1 MDIRSQNKLF
11 NLLKT
16 KKFYFFMLL
25 VVVMVAT
32 CRRDIH
38 RIMKHKDKMLALC
51 ENKEIICE
59 NERGL
64 YMLTT
69 YTSDFKRRNEYNFQK
84 EKKWWKVSYLLKNDS
99 LEFIPDTIININK
112 ERDTYLKEITD
123 YYREIAHTLD
133 FYGIKLISGYRYRD
147 SPSHLMTIYLRKG
160 GILVYSPNASELE
173 KKDYKKF
180 REIKDGW
187 YFLR

>member
-11 NLLKT
+11 NILRT
-16 KKFYFFMLL
+16 KKFYFFMLF
-25 VVVMVAT
+25 VVVMVVT

-38 RIMKHKDKMLALC
+38 RIMKHKDEMLALC

-69 YTSDFKRRNEYNFQK
+69 YTSDFKRSNEYNFQK

-112 ERDTYLKEITD
+112 GSNTYLKEITD
-123 YYREIAHTLD
+123 YYRKVAHTLD
-133 FYGIKLISGYRYRD
+133 FYGINSISGRRYD
-147 SPSHLMTIYLRKG
+147 TSPRYFMTIYLRGG
-160 GILVYSPNASELE
+160 GILVYRPNASKLN
-173 KKDYKKF
+173 DVYYKKF
-180 REIKDGW
+180 RKIKDGW
-187 YFLR
+187 YFLK